1 MCQPGPFAS
10 AADALAAVPAGL
22 SHLAG
27 LDMTTLTTAEQAE
40 CLRGLGRADAQA
52 VAARSAVLGAFDR
65 SRGFEADAAGGARS
79 WLRWQTQIT
88 QAAAAGELGWMRRLA
103 THPVVAAALAAGRI
117 SPSWARHIC
126 DWTGQLP
133 ESRQPDGDGILLSAA
148 AGGAELADL
157 AGLAEEMHRRCAQPD
172 GDGDDDGFRC
182 RSLRLTSY
190 FRGEGQ
196 LTGNLT
202 PECTAAVRAVLDA
215 LGAKA
220 GREDTRTQAERDHDA
235 LAEAMRRL
243 VAVRLPPGPGRPADG
258 HPAAHEPGPVAG
270 LAGRRSGHRRVG
282 GLGRDSRPW
291 RRLRREIVPV
301 VTGHVDPA
309 VVEQLSTATTGARA
323 ALGARPQ
330 RPPGLGR

>member
-40 CLRGLGRADAQA
+40 CLRGLGRADAQRRRLPPGLRCW
-52 VAARSAVLGAFDR
+52 ARS
-65 SRGFEADAAGGARS
+65 
-79 WLRWQTQIT
+79 T
-88 QAAAAGELGWMRRLA
+88 AAAASRLTPPEA
-103 THPVVAAALAAGRI
+103 RDRGCAGRPR
-117 SPSWARHIC
+117 SPRRRPLASSAGCAASPRTQSSPQRWPRAASRRRGPGRIC

-133 ESRQPDGDGILLSAA
+133 ESRQPDGDGIPLSAA

-157 AGLAEEMHRRCAQPD
+157 AGLAEEMHRRYAQPD

-235 LAEAMRRL
+235 LAGAMRRL
-243 VAVRLPPGPGRPADG
+243 VAVGSLPDR
-258 HPAAHEPGPVAG
+258 AAS
-270 LAGRRSGHRRVG
+270 RRS
-282 GLGRDSRPW
+282 SSC
-291 RRLRREIVPV
+291 
-301 VTGHVDPA
+301 T
-309 VVEQLSTATTGARA
+309 
-323 ALGARPQ
+323 
-330 RPPGLGR
+330 